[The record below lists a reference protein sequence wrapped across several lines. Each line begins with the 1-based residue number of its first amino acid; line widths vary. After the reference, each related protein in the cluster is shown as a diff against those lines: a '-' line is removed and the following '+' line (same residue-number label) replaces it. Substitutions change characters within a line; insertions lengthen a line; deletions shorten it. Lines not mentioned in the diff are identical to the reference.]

1 MSEKVVREF
10 LKDLVRE
17 RMKALIEAIA
27 TPKRVA
33 VLQLL
38 VDVGR
43 KPVRHKFLAKKF
55 MGRISGSE
63 ISRILFK
70 LVKAGLVVKTEDGS
84 FQATELGEVVSTW
97 IRLSTLYGL
106 KDDPTARPYLRE
118 SLGTVLQLLNI
129 PVREERE
136 GGGLASLMEE
146 VSRRFV
152 EKVEEELRRE
162 REERAEVKR
171 SALDVVLDRALA
183 ATG

>member
-1 MSEKVVREF
+1 MPEKVVREF

-38 VDVGR
+38 VDLGR

-55 MGRISGSE
+55 IGRISGSE

-129 PVREERE
+129 PVRE
-136 GGGLASLMEE
+136 GGGPASLMEE

-152 EKVEEELRRE
+152 EKVEEELQRE
-162 REERAEVKR
+162 REERAEVKS